1 MGHYRAEMEGITAFQ
16 RLKDLIAQKSEK
28 GTFLSSGDKVLIKAG
43 GNIASITVLELKEI
57 LERLELLEDRL
68 ENLQRALKPILK

>member
-16 RLKDLIAQKSEK
+16 RLKDLITQRSKEGA
-28 GTFLSSGDKVLIKAG
+28 FLSLGDKVLIKAG

-57 LERLELLEDRL
+57 LERIELLEDRL
-68 ENLQRALKPILK
+68 ENLQRALKSILK